1 MGSNCPT
8 SNILT
13 TEGEC
18 RQASNK
24 LGVTYAF
31 KHPDSHRP
39 AGCYWQRHE
48 HGLNRTWV
56 TQSFF
61 NTITAPSAV
70 EVYAYANTGGI
81 CQRVGM

>member
-24 LGVTYAF
+24 LGVTYEF
-31 KHPDSHRP
+31 VNPDLHRP
-39 AGCYWQRHE
+39 AGCYWQRGK
-48 HGLNRTWV
+48 HGLGLNLKWV
-56 TQSFF
+56 TSSYF
-61 NTITAPSAV
+61 NSITEPSDV
-70 EVYAYANTGGI
+70 EVHGNTGGI
-81 CQRVGM
+81 CRRVGM